1 MAQLMHHHGERQ
13 TYAPAQRQQKIQP
26 GKQGDCARADIE
38 RKAAALHAAAR

>member
-1 MAQLMHHHGERQ
+1 MEGLTDMCDMTRI
-13 TYAPAQRQQKIQP
+13 QRCQP